1 MHVLLI
7 YFDTIVCDN
16 LSTWFNRVGKNLD
29 LIMTS
34 SNDDVEAVL
43 DVNAVQAVTQHCI
56 YLKPANT

>member
-7 YFDTIVCDN
+7 YFDTILCDN

-43 DVNAVQAVTQHCI
+43 AVNAVPAVT
-56 YLKPANT
+56 